1 MKRTALALALAAAT
15 FLPTAYA
22 QTSGTT
28 TDRAPATQQKR
39 AGDGATIVRVDV
51 ARVALGHRAS
61 KLVGATVVN
70 SADESIG
77 KIDDL
82 VVNPQD
88 KVTYAIVSV
97 GGFLGVGSKLVAV
110 PFELAGSG
118 QGRAADAVGRHQGSA
133 QGAAGVQV
141 REVVSRWR
149 RRAPRRPPPL
159 RKEKPMGTNQ
169 IVGLLLVAVGIFL
182 LVFGYNSSQAPM
194 DQVSEAFTGRFRDS
208 TMLYLV
214 GGVIAMV
221 AGGAVALAGRRA

>member
-28 TDRAPATQQKR
+28 TDRAPVTQQKR
-39 AGDGATIVRVDV
+39 TTSDSATIVRVDV

-110 PFELAGSG
+110 PFELAASG
-118 QGRAADAVGRHQGSA
+118 QGRAADAVGRDQGSA

-141 REVVSRWR
+141 REVVS
-149 RRAPRRPPPL
+149 
-159 RKEKPMGTNQ
+159 
-169 IVGLLLVAVGIFL
+169 
-182 LVFGYNSSQAPM
+182 
-194 DQVSEAFTGRFRDS
+194 
-208 TMLYLV
+208 
-214 GGVIAMV
+214 
-221 AGGAVALAGRRA
+221 